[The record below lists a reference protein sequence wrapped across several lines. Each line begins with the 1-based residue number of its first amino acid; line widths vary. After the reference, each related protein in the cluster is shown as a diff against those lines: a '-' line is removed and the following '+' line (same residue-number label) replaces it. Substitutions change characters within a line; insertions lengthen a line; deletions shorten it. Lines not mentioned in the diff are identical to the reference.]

1 VGVTVRR
8 QPEQTE
14 TREAILD
21 IAERLVQSR
30 GFNGFSYADVSAEL
44 GVTTAALHYHF
55 RGKAELG
62 EALIARYAARFGDA
76 LASIDARDEP
86 ALSKLRAYADLY
98 LSVLRDERMCLCG
111 MLAAEYGTLPPRMQQ
126 TVVRFFDD
134 NYAWLGRLLET
145 GRAERSLEFV
155 GSPEA
160 AAQMIVGTLEGAMLV
175 ARPYGDAARF
185 ESVASLLMSEF
196 ARDGAPTRRR

>member
-1 VGVTVRR
+1 VGVTARR

-14 TREAILD
+14 TPEAILD

-30 GFNGFSYADVSAEL
+30 GFNGFSYADVSTEL
-44 GVTTAALHYHF
+44 GITTAALHYHF

-62 EALIARYAARFGDA
+62 EALIARYAARFGEA
-76 LASIDARDEP
+76 LASIDARNQP
-86 ALSKLRAYADLY
+86 ASSKLQAYADLY

-111 MLAAEYGTLPPRMQQ
+111 MLAAEYRTLPPRMQRA
-126 TVVRFFDD
+126 VVRFFDE

-145 GRAERSLEFV
+145 GRVEQSLEFT
-155 GSPEA
+155 GSAEA

-185 ESVASLLMSEF
+185 ESVASLLVSEF
-196 ARDGAPTRRR
+196 AQHAKRPRRR

>member
-1 VGVTVRR
+1 MARR

-30 GFNGFSYADVSAEL
+30 GFNGFSYADVATEI
-44 GVTTAALHYHF
+44 GITKAALHYHF
-55 RGKAELG
+55 PGKAELG
-62 EALIARYAARFGDA
+62 EALITRYATRFGQA
-76 LASIDARDEP
+76 LDGIDASDEP
-86 ALSKLRAYADLY
+86 ASAKLQDYADLY

-111 MLAAEYGTLPPRMQQ
+111 MLAAEYSTLPDRMQR

-134 NYAWLGRLLET
+134 NYAWLGRVLET
-145 GRAERSLEFV
+145 GRVEGSLDFT
-155 GSPEA
+155 GTTEA

-175 ARPYGDAARF
+175 TRPYADTARF
-185 ESVASLLMSEF
+185 ESVARLLIAEF
-196 ARDGAPTRRR
+196 APAKNPARRK

>member
-1 VGVTVRR
+1 
-8 QPEQTE
+8 
-14 TREAILD
+14 
-21 IAERLVQSR
+21 
-30 GFNGFSYADVSAEL
+30 
-44 GVTTAALHYHF
+44 
-55 RGKAELG
+55 
-62 EALIARYAARFGDA
+62 
-76 LASIDARDEP
+76 
-86 ALSKLRAYADLY
+86 
-98 LSVLRDERMCLCG
+98 

-185 ESVASLLMSEF
+185 EAVASLLMSEF
-196 ARDGAPTRRR
+196 ARDGAPARRR